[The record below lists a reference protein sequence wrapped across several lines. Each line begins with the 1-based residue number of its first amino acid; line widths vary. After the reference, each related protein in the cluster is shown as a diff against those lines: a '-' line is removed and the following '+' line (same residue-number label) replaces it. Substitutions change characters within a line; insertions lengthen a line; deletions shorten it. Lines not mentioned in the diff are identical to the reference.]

1 MTRIKVPIDVLLSV
15 SDQFDNASNQLKMIN
30 ENLLR
35 QIFMLMSNWYGQR
48 GTAFQTDFKTAYEQM
63 NVTVERM
70 HVISQELKGIAV
82 RFMNADQLQEF
93 MGEQRMELFAK
104 LSTTSSSEPP
114 RSFMDQVG
122 DTAKDLAGG
131 LKKGLGSVVE
141 SLKDTGTAIV
151 KNPIGT
157 LGDMA
162 YNATVGTAE
171 DVIGFAAWGKNMVM
185 DEGERE
191 AFLEGIQEEVN
202 ASGKANFV
210 GEQAGVMLGSILVG
224 KLGIKGGGPNRKPD
238 TGGDGGSRKDSN
250 EGTGDLHP
258 NGTPNPTHNAK
269 GERID
274 NVDIPKVKLTSIPEY
289 MKQEDIANNK
299 YASFRTMKNHIS
311 DIAKNTGWKEADIQQ
326 IKNHL
331 FIEKHK
337 FDNGQ
342 VKLFDPNYQQAMAWE
357 RMVQG
362 NYNKN
367 DILLLNHELFESNY
381 MKKHGAT
388 YEKGHAEAQK
398 YYNWSDSI
406 YED

>member
-63 NVTVERM
+63 NVTIERM
-70 HVISQELKGIAV
+70 HVISQQLKGIAV
-82 RFMNADQLQEF
+82 RFMDADQLQDF

-104 LSTTSSSEPP
+104 LSTTNYISAPP
-114 RSFMDQVG
+114 KSFIDQVG

-191 AFLEGIQEEVN
+191 AFIKEIQVKADE
-202 ASGKANFV
+202 SGKANFV
-210 GEQAGVMLGSILVG
+210 GEQAGVMLGSFLVSR
-224 KLGIKGGGPNRKPD
+224 LGIKAGPNHNPD
-238 TGGDGGSRKDSN
+238 TGGDGGNSKQNVGGAVQHPSNFADRVKLESHYDKHGGEFGGIYKSANEYLDGAKDVIN
-250 EGTGDLHP
+250 NGVKVQYEYKDEIRTGYVRFMGNNKD
-258 NGTPNPTHNAK
+258 GNAK
-269 GERID
+269 FEFVGTNNNNEITTYHTQSGKKFWKTINGE
-274 NVDIPKVKLTSIPEY
+274 N
-289 MKQEDIANNK
+289 
-299 YASFRTMKNHIS
+299 IS
-311 DIAKNTGWKEADIQQ
+311 VINPSE
-326 IKNHL
+326 
-331 FIEKHK
+331 
-337 FDNGQ
+337 
-342 VKLFDPNYQQAMAWE
+342 
-357 RMVQG
+357 
-362 NYNKN
+362 
-367 DILLLNHELFESNY
+367 
-381 MKKHGAT
+381 
-388 YEKGHAEAQK
+388 
-398 YYNWSDSI
+398 
-406 YED
+406 

>member
-63 NVTVERM
+63 NVTIERIY
-70 HVISQELKGIAV
+70 VISQELKGIAV
-82 RFMNADQLQEF
+82 RFMDADQLQDF

-104 LSTTSSSEPP
+104 LSTTNHISEPP
-114 RSFMDQVG
+114 KSFIDQVG

-151 KNPIGT
+151 KNPIGA

-191 AFLEGIQEEVN
+191 AFLKEIQMKANE
-202 ASGKANFV
+202 SGKANFV
-210 GEQAGVMLGSILVG
+210 GEQAGVMLGSFLVSRI
-224 KLGIKGGGPNRKPD
+224 GIKGGPNHKAD
-238 TGGDGGSRKDSN
+238 TGGDGGSSKNSAVGKGDTASN
-250 EGTGDLHP
+250 FISGKGIYTQYSGGLKQANKEDVNADLLAKKIGGQSRMIFNNDPKGREFDVISEQYIGQTKTSMNSLSSQFREQAKATIEASIETGGKAYFHFETAPAD
-258 NGTPNPTHNAK
+258 
-269 GERID
+269 
-274 NVDIPKVKLTSIPEY
+274 KVIRQL
-289 MKQEDIANNK
+289 
-299 YASFRTMKNHIS
+299 
-311 DIAKNTGWKEADIQQ
+311 KE
-326 IKNHL
+326 
-331 FIEKHK
+331 
-337 FDNGQ
+337 
-342 VKLFDPNYQQAMAWE
+342 
-357 RMVQG
+357 
-362 NYNKN
+362 
-367 DILLLNHELFESNY
+367 
-381 MKKHGAT
+381 
-388 YEKGHAEAQK
+388 YEKR
-398 YYNWSDSI
+398 YNVEIVIDISSLK
-406 YED
+406 

>member
-63 NVTVERM
+63 NVTIERM

-82 RFMNADQLQEF
+82 RFMDADQLQDF

-104 LSTTSSSEPP
+104 LSTTNHISEPP
-114 RSFMDQVG
+114 KSFIDQVG

-141 SLKDTGTAIV
+141 SLKDTGAAIV

-191 AFLEGIQEEVN
+191 AFLKEIQMKANE
-202 ASGKANFV
+202 SGKANFV
-210 GEQAGVMLGSILVG
+210 GEQAGVMLGSFLVSRI
-224 KLGIKGGGPNRKPD
+224 GIKGGPNHKAD
-238 TGGDGGSRKDSN
+238 TGGDGGSSKNSAVGKGDTASN
-250 EGTGDLHP
+250 FISGKGIYTQYSGGLKQANKEDVNADLLAKKIGGQSRMIFNNDPKGREFDVISEQYIGQTKTSMNSLSSQFREQAKATIEASIETGGKAYFHFETAPAD
-258 NGTPNPTHNAK
+258 
-269 GERID
+269 
-274 NVDIPKVKLTSIPEY
+274 KVIRQL
-289 MKQEDIANNK
+289 
-299 YASFRTMKNHIS
+299 
-311 DIAKNTGWKEADIQQ
+311 KE
-326 IKNHL
+326 
-331 FIEKHK
+331 
-337 FDNGQ
+337 
-342 VKLFDPNYQQAMAWE
+342 
-357 RMVQG
+357 
-362 NYNKN
+362 
-367 DILLLNHELFESNY
+367 
-381 MKKHGAT
+381 
-388 YEKGHAEAQK
+388 YEKR
-398 YYNWSDSI
+398 YNVEIVIDISSLK
-406 YED
+406 